1 MDLVN
6 SNNGEVVITLKE
18 ITDLIGVQHSKA
30 MKKVAK
36 LAEEPSFGVL
46 SKMAITSSEL
56 GGRPT
61 ETYVLNKKQ
70 AIAVGA
76 KLNNKL
82 LMKVIDR
89 LEELEKAKSQPREL
103 TRTELALMVIE
114 AEKER
119 ERLQLENKELER
131 TKAYISDKKTAT
143 AMATASVKS
152 RENEMLKQKLDESLK
167 YSTVR
172 KQELKLGLKFPW
184 RPLKKASEEL
194 GLAIKKVYDPLFEK
208 DLNSYHANAWL
219 KAYGV
224 DITKED

>member
-30 MKKVAK
+30 MKKVSK

-61 ETYVLNKKQ
+61 ETYILNKKQ

-119 ERLQLENKELER
+119 ERLQLGLSNG
-131 TKAYISDKKTAT
+131 
-143 AMATASVKS
+143 
-152 RENEMLKQKLDESLK
+152 
-167 YSTVR
+167 
-172 KQELKLGLKFPW
+172 LG
-184 RPLKKASEEL
+184 
-194 GLAIKKVYDPLFEK
+194 GC
-208 DLNSYHANAWL
+208 
-219 KAYGV
+219 
-224 DITKED
+224 